1 MKKNLLI
8 GFFFIGAIS
17 MLVMSMHFF
26 QHEVSGIMKYKE
38 ISSNAIYRLCFKA
51 HILFGII
58 AIFTGP
64 VQFLTNLKR
73 TYLSLHRKMGYIYFI
88 SVLISAVVGL
98 VIAQY
103 AMGGMISTVG
113 FTILGIFWISS
124 AVLAL
129 IAIKKKDI
137 TAHKKWMFI
146 NYGLT
151 FGAITQRT
159 LLLVPLLINTEFIPV
174 YRLSAWLP
182 WILNTIIAFYL
193 FKKSEDKVSNKVL
206 N

>member
-1 MKKNLLI
+1 
-8 GFFFIGAIS
+8 

-26 QHEVSGIMKYKE
+26 QNEVSGIMKNKD
-38 ISSNAIYRLCFKA
+38 ISSNAIYRLCFKS

-64 VQFLTNLKR
+64 IQFLTNLKR
-73 TYLSLHRKMGYIYFI
+73 SYLSLHRIMGYIYFV

-98 VIAQY
+98 VIAPY
-103 AMGGMISTVG
+103 AMGGLISTIG
-113 FTILGIFWISS
+113 FTILGIFWMSS
-124 AVLAL
+124 AILAI
-129 IAIKKKDI
+129 IAIKNKDI
-137 TAHKKWMFI
+137 TTHKKWMFI

-159 LLLVPLLINTEFIPV
+159 LLLVPLLINIEFIPI

-182 WILNTIIAFYL
+182 WILNTFIAFYL
-193 FKKSEDKVSNKVL
+193 FKKSEENVSNKVL